1 MKIIRFFIIFLL
13 LFNCGCASA
22 DSSDFQKAKATSEVR
37 KLDAKILDAKYVGF
51 TKEEFIKDFGKPK
64 KIIVDAYPYSLDVNC
79 YAADCLEGMANELL
93 IYEFSS
99 RDERGKYFYSVYVYI
114 KDGVVVRIR

>member
-1 MKIIRFFIIFLL
+1 MVRFLIIFLL
-13 LFNCGCASA
+13 LFNYGCASA
-22 DSSDFQKAKATSEVR
+22 DVGDFQKAKATSEVR
-37 KLDAKILDAKYVGF
+37 KLDAKTLDAKYVGF
-51 TKEEFIKDFGKPK
+51 TKEEFIKDFGRPK

-99 RDERGKYFYSVYVYI
+99 RDERGKYFYSVYAYI